1 MTGLHG
7 KRATRGSRRSTPLG
21 RSMTEAAPPP
31 ARRTKRRLLCGE
43 RDPEDVAPA
52 PPPPKRSRSLPAYS
66 DQGPTDVSVAPP
78 PAPRAKA
85 PAPPPKR
92 DESSIRAGWP
102 PTTAYVL
109 RSRRVPARYEE
120 REELKYDRSCSS
132 RTKAK
137 QDELWEAPACARV
150 ALEQYNSMNQG
161 DEHELVKAV
170 DVHSFVCCGMW
181 LHANFLAR
189 RKGAK
194 NCVDLVPKYFF
205 AELNLDGFGLLCASC
220 VKIDS
225 VESKN
230 LGGCGECPGKIRH
243 PADGTYLGAQACR
256 EPAAGGGLEVAFSF

>member
-7 KRATRGSRRSTPLG
+7 KRLG
-21 RSMTEAAPPP
+21 RSSSKAAAAAP
-31 ARRTKRRLLCGE
+31 L
-43 RDPEDVAPA
+43 
-52 PPPPKRSRSLPAYS
+52 PPPKRSHSLPASSS
-66 DQGPTDVSVAPP
+66 DQGPMDVTAAVAPP
-78 PAPRAKA
+78 PPARAKA
-85 PAPPPKR
+85 PAPLPKR
-92 DESSIRAGWP
+92 ESSVPADCPP

-109 RSRRVPARYEE
+109 RNRRVPDTSNSTPTRDEE
-120 REELKYDRSCSS
+120 REELKHDPSCSS
-132 RTKAK
+132 RTEAK
-137 QDELWEAPACARV
+137 EDELSQAPACARV
-150 ALEQYNSMNQG
+150 GLEHYNSMNQG

-189 RKGAK
+189 RKGAN

-230 LGGCGECPGKIRH
+230 LGGCGMCPGKIRH

-256 EPAAGGGLEVAFSF
+256 GPAASGGLEVAFSF